1 MKRFF
6 NFALFAVFLFGCFM
20 LSDTFASRMD
30 TMGKSID
37 SLTQRN

>member
-6 NFALFAVFLFGCFM
+6 NLALFAVFLVGCFM

-37 SLTQRN
+37 SLTQRY